1 MASRRDELNAYT
13 AARKRTVGAFLL
25 PSGGGNDEDA
35 PRPVKA
41 VLPSVVIG
49 VVIVAGFAMWGVIKP
64 AAPKGWDSGTNIIQ
78 GKQSTTRYVVLP
90 GDKGTRV
97 LHQVLNMSSARLVL
111 LANAKVVIVED
122 KVLDAYPNHGATI
135 GIPYAP
141 DKLPKSDVAYQT
153 NKKWSVCNSP
163 GTEEKAPPNQA
174 VFVAA
179 DKDATRLADPKLV
192 LGPGESMFVQAP
204 LDTAGLAGRFMVD
217 RTGTRH
223 LIGSATSSD
232 TANDIIAGSLYGS
245 DAADK
250 PQRVTEDWLRTL
262 EVGHAIEFQTPPQ
275 FKANQ
280 VTQSQL
286 KQLSKAE
293 ERRVGRVLNY
303 DKSFFMVGV
312 DKLYEVSPFQA
323 KLALSNPDLGK
334 TYDGAP
340 AKLYTLSANEYAAL
354 KSVMDE
360 NSMKDPDDLPNETPT
375 GKAVNHE
382 GRNRLCST
390 FEGMDGNKIKR
401 SVWADTE
408 YPTKIDPGAAS
419 ARVSP
424 GHGLLFR
431 ALDSNDQGGSG
442 RNFLITETGLRY
454 LVPANNDGGKA
465 GASAS
470 AAPKD
475 PAQEQQ
481 PGQEQAN
488 ENQARLGFDKVTP
501 VPVPMLWAKLVPA
514 GPVLSKSDAL
524 QPQLA

>member
-64 AAPKGWDSGTNIIQ
+64 AAPKGWDGGGNIIQ
-78 GKQSTTRYVVLP
+78 GKQSTTRYVILP
-90 GDKGTRV
+90 GDKGAKV

-111 LANAKVVIVED
+111 PANAKVVIVED

-141 DKLPKSDVAYQT
+141 DKLPKAEVAGQT
-153 NKKWSVCNSP
+153 DKKWSVCNSP
-163 GTEEKAPPNQA
+163 GAEEKAPPNQA

-179 DKDATRLADPKLV
+179 GKDATRLADPKLM
-192 LGPGESMFVQAP
+192 LGAGESMYVQAP
-204 LDTAGLAGRFMVD
+204 LDTAGLQSTFMVD

-223 LIGSATSSD
+223 LIGNATSQPNEK
-232 TANDIIAGSLYGS
+232 ALIAGSLYGS
-245 DAADK
+245 DMANK
-250 PQRVTEDWLRTL
+250 PQRVTEDWLQTL
-262 EVGHAIEFQTPPQ
+262 ATGEPIGFQTPPG
-275 FKANQ
+275 FVKDKP
-280 VTQSQL
+280 VSSKLDQL
-286 KQLSKAE
+286 AKPE
-293 ERRVGRVLNY
+293 ERKVGRLLNY
-303 DKSFFMVGV
+303 DKSYFMVGV
-312 DKLYEVSPFQA
+312 DKLYSVSPFQA
-323 KLALSNPDLGK
+323 KLALSNPDLPKAAYG
-334 TYDGAP
+334 GAP
-340 AKLYTLSANEYAAL
+340 AKLYQLSAGEYAAL
-354 KSVMDE
+354 SSVVEPLNDAADIPDE
-360 NSMKDPDDLPNETPT
+360 MPT

-390 FEGMDGNKIKR
+390 FEGMDGTKIKR
-401 SVWADTE
+401 SVWAGAE
-408 YPTKIDPGAAS
+408 YPAPVDAGASS

-431 ALDSNDQGGSG
+431 AMDSNDPASSG
-442 RNFLITETGLRY
+442 RNYLITETGLRY
-454 LVPANNDGGKA
+454 PVPTNNDGGKA
-465 GASAS
+465 GASA
-470 AAPKD
+470 APKE
-475 PAQEQQ
+475 PAAEQQ
-481 PGQEQAN
+481 PAGQEQQAN

-501 VPVPMLWAKLVPA
+501 VPVPLLWAKLVPA
-514 GPVLSKSDAL
+514 GPVLSKNDAL